1 MIIFINMDYD
11 SISNKWWVEYIDEN
25 GITQKDEFSSESEA
39 KSKYFEI
46 I

>member
-11 SISNKWWVEYIDEN
+11 STLNKWWVEYIDEN